1 MDQFSYL
8 SVLLSIILGLAI
20 TQVLKGYRG
29 VLLSR
34 ARIKFYWPTILW
46 SLTLLLMFV
55 QGWWSMFGMRDMA
68 YWTFATFGVILLQ
81 TMLYYML
88 AAIVFPDFFGT
99 ETIDLREHYF
109 GHVRWF
115 MGLVDRAARDEHREV
130 ALFSTALRLSRSI
143 WPFTSPSSSGRS
155 VAALT
160 RRDWFQKV
168 QALAGFVGMIAYIVL
183 LFQRLK

>member
-29 VLLSR
+29 VMLAR
-34 ARIKFYWPTILW
+34 ARITVYWPTIIW

-55 QGWWSMFGMRDMA
+55 QGWWSMFTMREMKF
-68 YWTFATFGVILLQ
+68 WTFATFGVILLQ
-81 TMLYYML
+81 TVLYYML
-88 AAIVFPDFFGT
+88 AAIVFPDFFGGD
-99 ETIDLREHYF
+99 EVDLRQHYF

-115 MGLVDRAARDEHREV
+115 MGLLMALLATSILKSYMLDGRPPQPVDFGFHIVFFV
-130 ALFSTALRLSRSI
+130 ASL
-143 WPFTSPSSSGRS
+143 

-160 RRDWFQKV
+160 RREWFQKL
-168 QALAGFVGMIAYIVL
+168 QALAAFFGMLAYIFL